1 MLSFL
6 KRDSTLMIALDWLA
20 QLVLINLHW
29 LSISGVFWL
38 LLAVQVFLTVPQA
51 VLISPLA
58 AVAAFA
64 LLLPATA
71 AMFQDIHAWQDKE
84 PLRWRIFWQ
93 NWRAALRTHW
103 RFNLLGAAVMTILP
117 LYWRLLANIVFARA
131 LILGIL
137 VTVLAATLNLW
148 VRGWHT
154 PMRDWA
160 IGRSLLS
167 AAAVLVILGLTFQL
181 KWGFVFLLMGGS
193 LSALVSYYLL
203 ERRNP
208 A

>member
-58 AVAAFA
+58 A
-64 LLLPATA
+64 
-71 AMFQDIHAWQDKE
+71 
-84 PLRWRIFWQ
+84 
-93 NWRAALRTHW
+93 
-103 RFNLLGAAVMTILP
+103 AVMTILP
-117 LYWRLLANIVFARA
+117 LSWRLLGNIVFARA

-181 KWGFVFLLMGGS
+181 KWGLVFLLMGGS
-193 LSALVSYYLL
+193 LSALVGHYLL

>member
-58 AVAAFA
+58 AAAAFA

-93 NWRAALRTHW
+93 N
-103 RFNLLGAAVMTILP
+103 
-117 LYWRLLANIVFARA
+117 
-131 LILGIL
+131 
-137 VTVLAATLNLW
+137 
-148 VRGWHT
+148 
-154 PMRDWA
+154 
-160 IGRSLLS
+160 
-167 AAAVLVILGLTFQL
+167 
-181 KWGFVFLLMGGS
+181 
-193 LSALVSYYLL
+193 
-203 ERRNP
+203 
-208 A
+208 